1 MTMQHPQLWSLNG
14 LASEVGLDRRTL
26 AKRLKGTA
34 PDGQLNGNPA
44 WHLSTVLK
52 VLQRS
57 ERPAA
62 SSATCRVEP
71 ELIDEIE
78 RTHEA
83 LVAGLSHMRREPDL
97 SQRREIA
104 TRIGPSIGRLDR
116 LLEKSVEAQDAV
128 DLLSPWRSKVIGS
141 AIGELLHLCAFSEPR
156 ARP

>member
-83 LVAGLSHMRREPDL
+83 LVAGLIRF
-97 SQRREIA
+97 
-104 TRIGPSIGRLDR
+104 LDQ
-116 LLEKSVEAQDAV
+116 S
-128 DLLSPWRSKVIGS
+128 
-141 AIGELLHLCAFSEPR
+141 ELTI
-156 ARP
+156 